1 MKPHRSRS
9 ALLRPAALALTLSLA
24 TAGLAACGSG
34 SGSGGDE
41 AKAYVDGQ
49 AFTMALS
56 ADPGALDP
64 QGGVGGTLLQ
74 LTRFAYDSLVSVDA
88 EGEVSSQLAEKW
100 SVDGTT
106 VTFDIKAGVTC
117 SDGAEFTA
125 QTVADNISY
134 VEDPKN
140 QSPFLGVFIPAG
152 ATAKASGQ
160 TVTVTLAAP
169 APFVLASFANLP
181 MVCDS
186 GLKDRASLKAGTAGT
201 GPYTLAEAVP
211 GDHYTY
217 EVREDYAW
225 GPDGAKTSAKGTPAT
240 IEAKIVGNETTAAN
254 QLLSGD
260 LNAAS
265 VAGQEAGR
273 LDAAKVSRADVQAVV
288 GEQWY
293 NHAEGHPTADPAVR
307 AALTQALDLAELQ
320 KVITAGQGGPATQ
333 LAVVAPAGCTGSS
346 VEGNIVDNDVAAAE
360 KALDEAGWTA
370 GADGIRTKDGKPLA
384 VTVLHDS
391 SIGATGTAAAEL
403 AVAAWKKVGVDATAK
418 SLDQTA
424 IQTAIF
430 GTGDWDVAW
439 VPINVQ
445 TPDQIVPFLSGPGPA
460 EGGNNFAGIANP
472 DYDAA
477 VKTAMSKNGAEGCAD
492 WLAAEASLFE
502 AHDVVPFANNL
513 LPFFSQGAEL
523 EVVGNVVPT
532 SIRMLG

>member
-1 MKPHRSRS
+1 MNSSRTRT
-9 ALLRPAALALTLSLA
+9 ALRRPTLLALALPLA
-24 TAGLAACGSG
+24 AAGLVACGSG
-34 SGSGGDE
+34 SGGTEQETYAAG
-41 AKAYVDGQ
+41 KT
-49 AFTMALS
+49 FTMAIAS
-56 ADPGALDP
+56 DPGALDP
-64 QGGVGGTLLQ
+64 HGGATSTLLQ
-74 LTRFAYDSLVSVDA
+74 LSRFAYDSLVSVDA
-88 EGEVSSQLAEKW
+88 EGEVRSQLAEKW

-106 VTFDIKAGVTC
+106 VTFDIKKDVTC
-117 SDGAEFTA
+117 ADGSAFTA

-140 QSPFLGVFIPAG
+140 KSPFLGVFLPIG

-186 GLKDRASLKAGTAGT
+186 GLKDRAILKAQTAGT
-201 GPYTLAEAVP
+201 GPFVLKEAVP

-217 EVREDYAW
+217 EVRDGYSW
-225 GPDGAKTSAKGTPAT
+225 GPDGASTSAKGTPAT
-240 IEAKIVGNETTAAN
+240 IEAKIVANDTTAAN
-254 QLLSGD
+254 QLLSGQ

-265 VAGQEAGR
+265 IAGQDVTR
-273 LDAAKVSRADVQAVV
+273 LDGAKMTRDDAQAVV

-293 NHAEGHPTADPAVR
+293 NHNEGHPTADPAVR

-320 KVITAGQGGPATQ
+320 KVITADKGGPATQ

-346 VEGNIVDNDVAAAE
+346 VEGNVADDDAAAAE
-360 KALDEAGWTA
+360 KALEEAGWIE
-370 GADGIRTKDGKPLA
+370 GADGVRVKDGKPLT
-384 VTVLHDS
+384 VTFVHDAS
-391 SIGATGTAAAEL
+391 LGAPGTAAAEL
-403 AVAAWKKVGVDATAK
+403 AVAAWKKVGIDASAK

-424 IQTAIF
+424 IQTAMF
-430 GTGDWDVAW
+430 GTGDWDVVW
-439 VPINVQ
+439 EPININ
-445 TPDQIVPFLSGPGPA
+445 TPDQIVPFLSGPAPA
-460 EGGNNFAGIANP
+460 EGGNNFAGIANA

-477 VKTAMSKNGAEGCAD
+477 VKSAMGKNGAEGCAD
-492 WLAAEASLFE
+492 WLAAEASLFQ

-523 EVVGNVVPT
+523 ELVGGVVPT